1 MWFVVAPE
9 PLPDMNYW
17 PGRRWLAA
25 PDAVAWPALL
35 ALALGHIRAP
45 VGIVGPV
52 VIVLAALFALARL
65 HRAVWVNHHYSFTT
79 WRWAKVAAAIV
90 LAGYLLK
97 LPMAMSGV
105 TSRTDLECRSQA
117 V

>member
-1 MWFVVAPE
+1 MWLVVARE

-25 PDAVAWPALL
+25 ADAVAWPALL
-35 ALALGHIRAP
+35 ALAVCHIRVP

-52 VIVLAALFALARL
+52 AIVLAVLFALARL
-65 HRAVWVNHHYSFTT
+65 HRAVWVNQRYRFTT
-79 WRWAKVAAAIV
+79 WRWGKVAAVIV

-97 LPMAMSGV
+97 LLMAVSG
-105 TSRTDLECRSQA
+105 A
-117 V
+117 GA